1 MEFPVIDVEKTGRN
15 LKELS
20 IEKGYTAR
28 GIGQEL
34 GIAQKSTVCKW
45 FRGDVLPGIDNLV
58 ALSRLL
64 EVPIDELIIV
74 SG

>member
-1 MEFPVIDVEKTGRN
+1 MEFPVIDVERTGRN
-15 LKELS
+15 LKELAS
-20 IEKGYTAR
+20 GKGYTAR
-28 GIGQEL
+28 EIGQEL

-64 EVPIDELIIV
+64 EVPIDDIIV
-74 SG
+74 VS